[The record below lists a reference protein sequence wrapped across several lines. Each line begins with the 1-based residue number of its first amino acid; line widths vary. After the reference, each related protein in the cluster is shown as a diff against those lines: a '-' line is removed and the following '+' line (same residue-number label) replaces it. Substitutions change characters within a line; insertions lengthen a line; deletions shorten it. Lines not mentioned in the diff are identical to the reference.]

1 MKRKIIIAFS
11 ACLIATV
18 SIINVHLTQSDHNMD
33 FSLED
38 IAVMAQAIETK
49 SIKPNRC
56 GTLYAFQC
64 YEFENSFGCI
74 ETHHWGDNCAD

>member
-11 ACLIATV
+11 ACLIAAV

-38 IAVMAQAIETK
+38 IAVMAQANINPAKFQGLRYCTMWK
-49 SIKPNRC
+49 IS
-56 GTLYAFQC
+56 YA
-64 YEFENSFGCI
+64 CI
-74 ETHHWGDNCAD
+74 DQGADPCWCNCCMV